1 MNLMPPVSSFRHG
14 ISSGGDTA
22 VPATDGES
30 AKTNADTFETALPH
44 RLFHPFSLESGD
56 SAEYE
61 AVVDIRKK
69 TVVPVRGT
77 KPFPQDLTFEF
88 VTPGSSGK
96 DGAK

>member
-1 MNLMPPVSSFRHG
+1 MPSVFSFRND
-14 ISSGGDTA
+14 ISSGGNTA
-22 VPATDGES
+22 VSSTDGES
-30 AKTNADTFETALPH
+30 AQTNADTFEIALPH

-61 AVVDIRKK
+61 AVVDIRNR

-88 VTPGSSGK
+88 ITPGSSGK